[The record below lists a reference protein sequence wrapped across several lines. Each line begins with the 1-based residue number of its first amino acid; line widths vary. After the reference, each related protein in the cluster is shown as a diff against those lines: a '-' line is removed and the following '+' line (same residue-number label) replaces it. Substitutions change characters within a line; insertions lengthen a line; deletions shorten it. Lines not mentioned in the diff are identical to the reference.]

1 MEEDPNIIQVAR
13 VMFKSFGLHAA
24 ILMEERADDHL
35 RTGDVESG
43 DFWWRVAEAIREL
56 EEKGQIVLH

>member
-1 MEEDPNIIQVAR
+1 MEDDPNIIQVAR
-13 VMFKSFGLHAA
+13 VMFKSFGMQAA
-24 ILMEERADDHL
+24 LLMEERADDHL

-56 EEKGQIVLH
+56 EENGQIVLH